1 MRVPQSFSFFPR
13 EGQGDSCSHT
23 MMCSHT
29 MNPVSSPEFLTAAP
43 LPGQPCLLVEL
54 GWQKMNEFL
63 LASEAKA
70 MAGMYSQ

>member
-1 MRVPQSFSFFPR
+1 
-13 EGQGDSCSHT
+13 
-23 MMCSHT
+23 

-70 MAGMYSQ
+70 MAEMYSQ